1 MRLQARVRQL
11 EARGGAAPALVREW
25 TEMLTRLRASLADYY
40 TKYADDPEKEPLY
53 QVSDAEIAAEA
64 RYYAERGIP
73 ATLTDW
79 FRHLREVAASEGG
92 EDAATHTP

>member
-1 MRLQARVRQL
+1 
-11 EARGGAAPALVREW
+11 
-25 TEMLTRLRASLADYY
+25 MLTRLRASFADYA
-40 TKYADDPEKEPLY
+40 KYADDLERETPY
-53 QVSDAEIAAEA
+53 QVSDAEIAAQA

-79 FRHLREVAASEGG
+79 FRHLREVAASEEG